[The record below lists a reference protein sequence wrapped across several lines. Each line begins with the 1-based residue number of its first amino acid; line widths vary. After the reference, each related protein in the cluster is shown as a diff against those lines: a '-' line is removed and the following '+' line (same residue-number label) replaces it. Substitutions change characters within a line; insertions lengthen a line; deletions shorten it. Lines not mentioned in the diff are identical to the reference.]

1 MGKRSDREDWAWP
14 DEWADPLRKHR
25 PTLAEEMRDTNWSHR
40 RQYDQFRL
48 AADYV
53 AVAFSRLPI
62 VEKVALFG
70 SVARPLVK
78 EVPRHYRLRRARAEV
93 WHECRNVNLAVWVN
107 DLSGLRAIG
116 KARGQALNVLLD
128 QTGAGVAHHQ
138 VDVAV
143 YEPRTDCYRGALCIF
158 GQCPKDKQ
166 ECRVPGCGAAPFL
179 QQFEGFHMDPRALDG
194 AVVLFDRAAGL
205 GPPVLRPVVFEPFP
219 YLDPDDAAEGD
230 DVDDEDDDDIP
241 F

>member
-1 MGKRSDREDWAWP
+1 MGRRRDPDCEPWP
-14 DEWADPLRKHR
+14 DEWDDPLRKHR
-25 PTLAEEMRDTNWSHR
+25 PTLAEEIRDTDWSHR

-78 EVPRHYRLRRARAEV
+78 EVPRHDRLRRARAEV

-107 DLSGLRAIG
+107 DLSGLRALG

-143 YEPRTDCYRGALCIF
+143 YEPQTDRYRGALCIF
-158 GQCPKDKQ
+158 GQCPKGKR

-179 QQFEGFHMDPRALDG
+179 QLFEGFRMDPAALDG
-194 AVVLFDRAAGL
+194 ALTLFDRAAGV

-219 YLDPDDAAEGD
+219 YLDAQESAEGD
-230 DVDDEDDDDIP
+230 DEEDDNP